1 MSETAYS
8 LGQVDA
14 LPLGDIFT
22 EALSGAA
29 AFAALSTGLIG
40 GAARYAAVLSGR
52 SEHDVERAT
61 AIGFFVGLGFALMAQ
76 MSEYAA

>member
-1 MSETAYS
+1 MSS
-8 LGQVDA
+8 
-14 LPLGDIFT
+14 LPLAGIFT

-40 GAARYAAVLSGR
+40 GAARYAAVLSGC
-52 SEHDVERAT
+52 SEHEVELAT
-61 AIGFFVGLGFALMAQ
+61 AIGFFVGLGLALMAQ

>member
-1 MSETAYS
+1 VI
-8 LGQVDA
+8 G
-14 LPLGDIFT
+14 LPFGGILT

-29 AFAALSTGLIG
+29 AFAALITGLIG

-52 SEHDVERAT
+52 TEQEVERAT
-61 AIGFFVGLGFALMAQ
+61 AIGFFLGLGLAVMAR